1 MSQSKK
7 GVFSVFKQEG
17 NSRQAPFYCRWTE
30 EEDKLLFEAVDMHG
44 PHKWSLIARHI
55 PGRTPVQCS
64 TRWLGALN
72 PHVHKGRWS
81 KEEDEAL
88 TSAVKPHLND
98 ASMTEDNLPWSR
110 IAQYIPNRTGIQ
122 CQARWTE
129 ALDPSVRKGRWRKE
143 EDDMLKI
150 GVERFGCCWIRVA
163 GSIPGRTQRQCRTR
177 WNQIQS
183 KRQKSLEDSTKP
195 VTIKKQQQKKK
206 KRADGD
212 VVQWKPSCQQKAIN
226 ALSATP
232 IQLAVPDQTP
242 YILLSKQQ
250 QAIVIPSEILSPLQS
265 PSSFSSSSPSSLDEE
280 EADDYF
286 CTSPA
291 LTCSSSDTFTSNN
304 NKLQSPSAL
313 TAMDAASLLDDFDQS
328 FTTYANDKTNETNNH
343 EALFNS
349 LFSNELLNQFDPDLP
364 SLMLLDLPFSHSH
377 TQQPSQ
383 AQHSNATI
391 SLENLLLD
399 SELFLNYNPSTT
411 ENTTL
416 SA

>member
-1 MSQSKK
+1 
-7 GVFSVFKQEG
+7 
-17 NSRQAPFYCRWTE
+17 
-30 EEDKLLFEAVDMHG
+30 
-44 PHKWSLIARHI
+44 
-55 PGRTPVQCS
+55 
-64 TRWLGALN
+64 
-72 PHVHKGRWS
+72 
-81 KEEDEAL
+81 
-88 TSAVKPHLND
+88 
-98 ASMTEDNLPWSR
+98 MTEDNLPWSR

-150 GVERFGCCWIRVA
+150 GVDRFGCCWIRVA

-183 KRQKSLEDSTKP
+183 KRQKSQDDSTKP
-195 VTIKKQQQKKK
+195 VTIKKQQHKKK

-250 QAIVIPSEILSPLQS
+250 KAIVIPSEILSPLQS
-265 PSSFSSSSPSSLDEE
+265 PSSFSSSSSSSSSSLDDEE
-280 EADDYF
+280 EAGDYF

-291 LTCSSSDTFTSNN
+291 LTCSSSDTFISSN
-304 NKLQSPSAL
+304 KQQQLSSAL
-313 TAMDAASLLDDFDQS
+313 TAMDAANLLDDFDSS
-328 FTTYANDKTNETNNH
+328 FTTYSNEKFNESTNH
-343 EALFNS
+343 EVLFNS
-349 LFSNELLNQFDPDLP
+349 LFSNDLLNQFDPDLP
-364 SLMLLDLPFSHSH
+364 SLMLLDVPFNHNH
-377 TQQPSQ
+377 TQQQ
-383 AQHSNATI
+383 TQTQHQNATI